1 MRRVLAAAAIDRL
14 GWPTYRDAGI
24 LDLHGVAT
32 EVEQTDLS
40 TEASADVHHQATLLR
55 AWDQKYTQLKP
66 GGFTGSVSTLRNDEV
81 KLFREKMN
89 RAVFQVGALPVTKLA
104 FGLPLRAAGH
114 SYICGEEGTGH
125 SLLVFSGRSGFEF
138 LSPEDFE
145 FYGVEIDT
153 AASDD
158 PVFLAMV
165 GALEKAIVSSSRAIR
180 LDRARTG
187 KLGRLLGATL
197 CEEGIGERL
206 QAWPDHATA
215 FNRGLVGW
223 ILDMLQ
229 AAPPAPDRP
238 PMRHWDT
245 IAAIRQLVSRNSC
258 CPSSVAEL
266 TVALGVSR
274 RTLQNACQEIVGLSP
289 IQYLRALRLSEARRM
304 MEQSR
309 SVTEV
314 ATQFGFWHLSYFA
327 RDYHAMF
334 GELPSKTLER
344 VRACQ

>member
-1 MRRVLAAAAIDRL
+1 M
-14 GWPTYRDAGI
+14 
-24 LDLHGVAT
+24 
-32 EVEQTDLS
+32 EQADLS

-55 AWDQKYTQLKP
+55 AWDQKYTQLRP
-66 GGFTGSVSTLRNDEV
+66 GGFTGSVSTLRNGGV
-81 KLFREKMN
+81 KLFREEMN
-89 RAVFQVGALPVTKLA
+89 RAVFQMGALPTTKLA
-104 FGLPLRAAGH
+104 FGLPVRAAGRT
-114 SYICGEEGTGH
+114 YICGEEGTGH
-125 SLLVFSGRSGFEF
+125 SLLVFSGSSGFEF

-145 FYGVEIDT
+145 FYGVEIET

-158 PVFLAMV
+158 PVFLTMV
-165 GALEKAIVSSSRAIR
+165 RTLAQVIASSNRAIR
-180 LDRARTG
+180 LDGHRLR

-206 QAWPDHATA
+206 QTWPDHAAA

-223 ILDMLQ
+223 MLDMLQ
-229 AAPPAPDRP
+229 AAPAEAESP

-245 IAAIRQLVSRNSC
+245 IAAIRQLVAQNSC

-266 TVALGVSR
+266 TVELGVSR

-289 IQYLRALRLSEARRM
+289 VQYLRALRLSEARRM

-344 VRACQ
+344 VRTCQA

>member
-1 MRRVLAAAAIDRL
+1 M
-14 GWPTYRDAGI
+14 
-24 LDLHGVAT
+24 
-32 EVEQTDLS
+32 EQADLS

-66 GGFTGSVSTLRNDEV
+66 GGFTGSVSTLRNGEV
-81 KLFREKMN
+81 KLFCEQMN
-89 RAVFQVGALPVTKLA
+89 RAVFQMGALPVTKLA
-104 FGLPLRAAGH
+104 FGLPVRAAGH
-114 SYICGEEGTGH
+114 SYICGEDGAGH

-145 FYGVEIDT
+145 FYGIEIDT
-153 AASDD
+153 ATSDD
-158 PVFLAMV
+158 PVFLAMAGV
-165 GALEKAIVSSSRAIR
+165 LAEAIASSSRAIR
-180 LDRARTG
+180 LDAARAG

-197 CEEGIGERL
+197 GEEGIGERL

-229 AAPPAPDRP
+229 TAPPEPDCP

-245 IAAIRQLVSRNSC
+245 IAAIRRLVSGSTC

-344 VRACQ
+344 VRTCQ

>member
-1 MRRVLAAAAIDRL
+1 M
-14 GWPTYRDAGI
+14 
-24 LDLHGVAT
+24 
-32 EVEQTDLS
+32 EQADLS

-66 GGFTGSVSTLRNDEV
+66 GGFTGSVSTLRNGEV
-81 KLFREKMN
+81 KLFCEQMN
-89 RAVFQVGALPVTKLA
+89 RAVFQMGALPVTKLA
-104 FGLPLRAAGH
+104 FGLPVRAAGH
-114 SYICGEEGTGH
+114 SYICGEDGAGH

-145 FYGVEIDT
+145 FYGIEIDT
-153 AASDD
+153 ATSDD
-158 PVFLAMV
+158 PVFLAMAGV
-165 GALEKAIVSSSRAIR
+165 LAEAIASSSRAIR
-180 LDRARTG
+180 LDAARAG

-197 CEEGIGERL
+197 GEEEIGERL
-206 QAWPDHATA
+206 QSWPVFTTA

-229 AAPPAPDRP
+229 VATPEQARP

-245 IAAIRQLVSRNSC
+245 IAAIRELVVGSSC

-266 TVALGVSR
+266 SMELGLSR

-289 IQYLRALRLSEARRM
+289 VQYLRALRLSEVRRTMAR
-304 MEQSR
+304 SR

-344 VRACQ
+344 VRTCQ

>member
-1 MRRVLAAAAIDRL
+1 MRAAHPVRL
-14 GWPTYRDAGI
+14 GVSGK
-24 LDLHGVAT
+24 
-32 EVEQTDLS
+32 VEQADLS

-55 AWDQKYTQLKP
+55 AWDQKYTQLRP
-66 GGFTGSVSTLRNDEV
+66 GGFTGSVSTLRNGGV
-81 KLFREKMN
+81 KLFREEMN
-89 RAVFQVGALPVTKLA
+89 RAVFQMGALPTTKLA
-104 FGLPLRAAGH
+104 FGLPVRAAGRT
-114 SYICGEEGTGH
+114 YICGEEGTGD
-125 SLLVFSGRSGFEF
+125 SLLVFSGSSGFEF

-145 FYGVEIDT
+145 FYGVEIET

-158 PVFLAMV
+158 PVFLTMV
-165 GALEKAIVSSSRAIR
+165 RTLAQVIASSNRAIR
-180 LDRARTG
+180 LDGHRLR

-206 QAWPDHATA
+206 QTWPDHAAA

-223 ILDMLQ
+223 MLDMLQ
-229 AAPPAPDRP
+229 AAPAEAESP

-245 IAAIRQLVSRNSC
+245 IAAIRQLVAQNSC

-266 TVALGVSR
+266 TVELGVSR
-274 RTLQNACQEIVGLSP
+274 RTLQNACQEIVGMSP
-289 IQYLRALRLSEARRM
+289 VQYLRALRLSEVRRM

-344 VRACQ
+344 VRTCQA

>member
-1 MRRVLAAAAIDRL
+1 M
-14 GWPTYRDAGI
+14 
-24 LDLHGVAT
+24 
-32 EVEQTDLS
+32 EQADLS

-55 AWDQKYTQLKP
+55 AWDQKYTQLRS
-66 GGFTGSVSTLRNDEV
+66 GGFTGSVSTLRNGGV
-81 KLFREKMN
+81 KLFREQMN
-89 RAVFQVGALPVTKLA
+89 RAVFQMGALPATKLG
-104 FGLPLRAAGH
+104 FGLPVRAAGR
-114 SYICGEEGTGH
+114 SYICGEEGNGH

-138 LSPEDFE
+138 LSPDDFE
-145 FYGVEIDT
+145 FYGIEIDT
-153 AASDD
+153 SASASDD

-165 GALEKAIVSSSRAIR
+165 RTLEDVITSSSRAIR
-180 LDRARTG
+180 LDAARLG

-197 CEEGIGERL
+197 SEEGIGDRL
-206 QAWPDHATA
+206 QTWPDHAAA

-229 AAPPAPDRP
+229 AAPPESDNP

-245 IAAIRQLVSRNSC
+245 ITAIRQLVSQSSS

-266 TVALGVSR
+266 TVELGVSR

-289 IQYLRALRLSEARRM
+289 VQYLRALRLSEARRM

-344 VRACQ
+344 VRTCQA